1 MRDGRALTNAILVDS
16 AWKQLVEGLE
26 HVAIILDESRP
37 IGDVFGRRE
46 TVESLVA
53 GRRSCQILS
62 SFPQKRQSPG
72 LIQKAK
78 TDTTGCSHV
87 GGAGQPR

>member
-1 MRDGRALTNAILVDS
+1 MTALDSSLMRDGRALTNAILVDS

-26 HVAIILDESRP
+26 HVAIVLDESRP

-62 SFPQKRQSPG
+62 SFPQKAITWAYSEG
-72 LIQKAK
+72 EN
-78 TDTTGCSHV
+78 
-87 GGAGQPR
+87 